1 MALLTLKLIND
12 PEQSGYAVVE
22 FHGELDKSDID
33 STDRQLQQLIEQ
45 CSKPNMI
52 FDLSDLVFIN
62 SEGIGFLV
70 SIHMRL
76 RKKNQQLIIT
86 SPRPNVGEV
95 FELVGLPKIITSTAT
110 MSEALA
116 IIPKT

>member
-12 PEQSGYAVVE
+12 PKDPAFAVVE

-33 STDRQLQQLIEQ
+33 ATDRQIMQLIEQ
-45 CSKPNMI
+45 CTKANII
-52 FDLSDLVFIN
+52 FDLGDLAFIN

-70 SIHMRL
+70 SMHMRL
-76 RKKNQQLIIT
+76 IKKNQQLIVGNA
-86 SPRPNVGEV
+86 RPNVAEV
-95 FELVGLPKIITSTAT
+95 FELVGLPKIITVVAS
-110 MSEALA
+110 MKEALA